1 MLPGAAP
8 DKPAPR
14 TRHRLS
20 IRSAS
25 HLLCVSRYVGSRSRE
40 PRRGP
45 SVYPRTV
52 KRLLVLSLC
61 SLAACGTD
69 APDATG
75 NDATPPGDSRDG
87 PSSGGSSAAGC
98 QGATVC
104 EDFESTAVGSTP
116 GTPWTISTPSC
127 MGAGTLAVDS
137 AQAHRGAHA
146 LKIAGKG
153 NFCDHVFLSSA
164 APATMTGTLHARF
177 YVRFETA
184 FAAAHTTFLAL
195 ADSTDAKDL
204 RMGGQQGIF
213 MFNRELND
221 ATLPALSPAGIA
233 QSLAPAA
240 GTWYCVELAIDGAGH
255 TLRASIDG
263 VARAGLALDT
273 TPTPDID
280 QQWLN
285 GPVWSPR
292 LQNIRFGWEAYGGP
306 AMNLWFDDIAI
317 GTAPIGCL

>member
-1 MLPGAAP
+1 MRAVV
-8 DKPAPR
+8 
-14 TRHRLS
+14 LS
-20 IRSAS
+20 I
-25 HLLCVSRYVGSRSRE
+25 
-40 PRRGP
+40 
-45 SVYPRTV
+45 
-52 KRLLVLSLC
+52 C
-61 SLAACGTD
+61 SLAACSTAPSGAPGTD
-69 APDATG
+69 AAFSGDPGAG
-75 NDATPPGDSRDG
+75 PP
-87 PSSGGSSAAGC
+87 SGGSPAAGC

-116 GTPWTISTPSC
+116 GTPWTISTPNC

-137 AQAHRGAHA
+137 AQAHRGARA
-146 LKIAGKG
+146 LKVAGKG

-164 APATMTGTLHARF
+164 APATIAGTLHARF

-195 ADSTDAKDL
+195 ADSTDGKDL

-213 MFNRELND
+213 MFNRELSD

-240 GTWYCVELAIDGAGH
+240 GTWYCIELAIDSAGR

-285 GPVWSPR
+285 GPAWRPR

-317 GTAPIGCL
+317 GTAPIGCF